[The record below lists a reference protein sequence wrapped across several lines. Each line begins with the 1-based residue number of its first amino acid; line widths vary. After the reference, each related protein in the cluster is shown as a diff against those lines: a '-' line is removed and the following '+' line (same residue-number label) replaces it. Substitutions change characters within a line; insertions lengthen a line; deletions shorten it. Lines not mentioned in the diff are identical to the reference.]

1 MQRPAPTLR
10 LLAARLGLSVA
21 TVSEALR
28 DSPRVRP
35 ATRERVKAEA
45 RRQGYVTNP
54 LLGGA
59 LSAVRRSRHQR
70 FRGLLA
76 LVDAADGDPAHYLVF
91 HQAVV
96 AGARARAR
104 ELGFATELFWLGTA
118 GDALPAARLPGVL
131 RARGIGGVVLLPFHR
146 PRDLS
151 DFDFTGLAAVQM
163 DHSVLRPRLHTVLPD
178 HYVSMTNALG
188 RLAARGYRR
197 IGLCLES
204 RKDER
209 ILRKWSAAFQAF
221 HLGQGRKGDQLAL
234 IRPELDRRSFRAWM
248 ARARPDVVLGHAPE
262 IPRWMGEAG
271 RAVPDEVGFV
281 NLNLTE
287 ARRPCAGL
295 DLGPGRLGAVAV
307 DTVVAMLHRRELG
320 VPADPQTIALEARW
334 VEGPTLRRSLSS
346 EAQSSGRGS

>member
-1 MQRPAPTLR
+1 MQRPVPTLR
-10 LLAARLGLSVA
+10 LLAARLDLSVA

-45 RRQGYVTNP
+45 RRQGYVANP

-104 ELGFATELFWLGTA
+104 ELGFATELFWLGS
-118 GDALPAARLPGVL
+118 GEDALPAARLPGVL
-131 RARGIGGVVLLPFHR
+131 RARGIGGVVLLPFHL

-151 DFDFTGLAAVQM
+151 EFDFTGLAAVQM

-178 HYVSMTNALG
+178 HYVSMTNALE

-197 IGLCLES
+197 IGLCLQA

-209 ILRKWSAAFQAF
+209 ILHKWSAAFHAF
-221 HLGQGRKGDQLAL
+221 QRGTAGGSDSLAL
-234 IRPELDRRSFRAWM
+234 IRPEVDRRSFQAW
-248 ARARPDVVLGHAPE
+248 ARRVRPDVVLGHAAE
-262 IPRWMGEAG
+262 IPRWLGEIG
-271 RAVPDEVGFV
+271 RRVPQEAGFV

-287 ARRPCAGL
+287 AERPCAGL

-307 DTVVAMLHRRELG
+307 ETVAAMLHRRELG
-320 VPADPQTIALEARW
+320 VPDDPQTIALEARW
-334 VEGPTLRRSLSS
+334 VEGPTLRTP
-346 EAQSSGRGS
+346 A